1 MRWFILCGYAPMMN
15 NPETGMTASQE
26 DYLEAI
32 LQLSE
37 ENRVAR
43 SKEIAERLNVTKASV
58 TGALRQLK
66 ANGLV
71 NHDPYS
77 YITLTEEGERIARDV
92 TRRHEILADFLLR
105 VLGLDEKAADENA
118 CRIEHA
124 IDQEVLDRLIDFVAF
139 VDSQDPDIKQWLA
152 KIQETNRI

>member
-1 MRWFILCGYAPMMN
+1 MVMN
-15 NPETGMTASQE
+15 NPDTGMTASQE

-43 SKEIAERLNVTKASV
+43 SKEIAERLNVSKASV

-66 ANGLV
+66 ASGLV

-77 YITLTEEGERIARDV
+77 YITLTESGERIARDV
-92 TRRHEILADFLLR
+92 IRRHEILADFLFR
-105 VLGLDEKAADENA
+105 VLGLDQKAADENA

-124 IDQEVLDRLIDFVAF
+124 IDQDVLERLVSFLAY
-139 VDSQDPDIKQWLA
+139 VDSQDPDIKQWMA
-152 KIQETNRI
+152 EIEESREG

>member
-1 MRWFILCGYAPMMN
+1 MK
-15 NPETGMTASQE
+15 NPDSGVSASQE

-32 LQLSE
+32 LQLTE

-43 SKEIAERLNVTKASV
+43 SKEIAETLNVTKASV

-71 NHDPYS
+71 NHSPYS
-77 YITLTEEGERIARDV
+77 YITLTDEGARIAREV
-92 TRRHEILADFLLR
+92 TRRHKILADFLFR

-124 IDQEVLDRLIDFVAF
+124 IDQDVLDRLIEFVAYL
-139 VDSQDPDIKQWLA
+139 DSDSPDVHQWLA
-152 KIQETNRI
+152 AIKETH

>member
-1 MRWFILCGYAPMMN
+1 MSKG

-37 ENRVAR
+37 ERRVAR

-66 ANGLV
+66 ASGLV

-92 TRRHEILADFLLR
+92 TRRHEILADFLFR
-105 VLGLDEKAADENA
+105 VLGLDECAAGENA

-124 IDQEVLDRLIDFVAF
+124 IDQEVLDRLVAF
-139 VDSQDPDIKQWLA
+139 VSYLDSDCPDMKQWMA
-152 KIQETNRI
+152 DVKDSHEP

>member
-1 MRWFILCGYAPMMN
+1 MMKMN
-15 NPETGMTASQE
+15 HPDSGVTASQE

-43 SKEIAERLNVTKASV
+43 SKEIAEKLNVTKASV

-71 NHDPYS
+71 NHTPYS
-77 YITLTEEGERIARDV
+77 YVTLTEEGERIARDV

-105 VLGLDEKAADENA
+105 VLGVDEKAADENA

-124 IDQEVLDRLIDFVAF
+124 IDQEVLARLIDFVAF
-139 VDSQDPDIKQWLA
+139 LDSENPNIKHWLTE
-152 KIQETNRI
+152 IQESKGL

>member
-1 MRWFILCGYAPMMN
+1 MSKS
-15 NPETGMTASQE
+15 NPDTGITSSQE

-32 LQLSE
+32 LELSE

-58 TGALRQLK
+58 TSAMRQLK
-66 ANGLV
+66 ASGLV

-77 YITLTEEGERIARDV
+77 YITLTEEGERIAQDV
-92 TRRHEILADFLLR
+92 TRRHRILADFLYR

-124 IDQEVLDRLIDFVAF
+124 IDRDVMERLVGFVNYLD
-139 VDSQDPDIKQWLA
+139 SKNPDIKRWMLDVKESQGL
-152 KIQETNRI
+152 

>member
-1 MRWFILCGYAPMMN
+1 MK
-15 NPETGMTASQE
+15 NPDSGVSASQE

-32 LQLSE
+32 LQLTE

-43 SKEIAERLNVTKASV
+43 SKEIAETLNVTKASV

-71 NHDPYS
+71 NHSPYS
-77 YITLTEEGERIARDV
+77 YITLTDEGARIAREV
-92 TRRHEILADFLLR
+92 TRRHKILADFLFR
-105 VLGLDEKAADENA
+105 VLGLDEKSADENA

-124 IDQEVLDRLIDFVAF
+124 IDQDVLDRLIEFVAYL
-139 VDSQDPDIKQWLA
+139 DSDNPDVHQWLA
-152 KIQETNRI
+152 AIKETH